1 MLDNV
6 RCMAIAAVL
15 LQILLA
21 PAFHGVDRARA
32 QGSAEM
38 AMAIPNRFVVVL
50 REDIVGAAGVPVTA
64 KAVAADAPGVT
75 LRQEYGEVFSGFSA
89 EVPPG
94 ATAALAANPAVAAV
108 YPDYRVSIA
117 AQQLTTSVDRVD
129 GDLHP
134 TRAGDGRGD
143 PIDAD
148 IAILDTGITPHADL
162 NLAGGHDCT
171 GVGYTRDDHYHG
183 TFVAGLAAAKDN
195 GTGIV
200 GAAPGVRV
208 WAVKVLDRN
217 GNGAI
222 SSVIC
227 GLDWVAARS
236 ATIDAVNMSFGMGEA
251 DDTSCSATGLHLA
264 VCAVHRRNVPMMV
277 AAGNGGPVDRRIPA
291 RYPEVLAVSALA
303 DSDGRPGGRG
313 PATSAGADDTMATF
327 SCYGRAVDIAAPGV
341 DAISL
346 SFRGSGTAG
355 PLSGT
360 SYATPL
366 VSGAAALI
374 RAKEPTA
381 SSASVRARILDT
393 VEPGPIRGDR
403 DAYKEGVLN
412 LASLGAGSVTAPFGG
427 KVGDVIPVR
436 LEDFEPGARFGVE
449 WDGRELGRYTV
460 AADGTR
466 EVDVTVPAAT
476 RGYHTIA
483 VVSDRQRAETR
494 FSVRPSIRLST
505 REGAVGDEVDVALR
519 GFAGGESVLVTF
531 ATSTGVREPARVRM
545 TTATGSGSATI
556 AVPSTASGRWVVGA
570 DGSLGNE
577 TSTTFVVEPSLRARV
592 STADT
597 IDLELRGFRA
607 GETIA
612 IKWDDP
618 AQTLVSTRALAT
630 GSKNLQVT
638 IPSGSEGGPHTIS
651 ADGTSNDASTVIS
664 VAAPSAAEPA
674 TPTVTATETTTP
686 EATASAT
693 ATALPTD
700 IPTGTATPAS
710 IGTETATA
718 TATEMPTEIP
728 PTETATPTEA
738 PPSETPTAVPPTET
752 PTATAT
758 ALP

>member
-1 MLDNV
+1 VTDRLWRWV
-6 RCMAIAAVL
+6 FGSVLMAALLGSVGSGATTVVAQSPVVAA
-15 LQILLA
+15 Q
-21 PAFHGVDRARA
+21 
-32 QGSAEM
+32 
-38 AMAIPNRFVVVL
+38 AIPNRFVVVL
-50 REDIVGAAGVPVTA
+50 RDDLVGAAGVPVTA
-64 KAVAADAPGVT
+64 RAVAADAPGVT
-75 LRQEYGEVFSGFSA
+75 VRQEYAEVFSGFSA
-89 EVPPG
+89 EVPAR

-108 YPDYRVSIA
+108 YPDYVVSIA
-117 AQQLTTSVDRVD
+117 AQELTTSVDRVD
-129 GDLHP
+129 GDHHP

-143 PIDAD
+143 PVDAD

-162 NLAGGHDCT
+162 NLAGGKDCT

-200 GAAPGVRV
+200 GAAPGARV
-208 WAVKVLDRN
+208 WAIKVLDRN

-227 GLDWVAARS
+227 GLDWVAARGG
-236 ATIDAVNMSFGMGEA
+236 TIDAVNMSFGMGEA
-251 DDTSCSATGLHLA
+251 ADTACSDTGLHLA

-277 AAGNGGPVDRRIPA
+277 AAGNGGPVDLRIPA
-291 RYPEVLAVSALA
+291 RYPEVIAVSALA
-303 DSDGRPGGRG
+303 DSDGRPGRRG

-374 RAKEPTA
+374 RAKEPAA
-381 SSASVRARILDT
+381 SSATVRARILEAA
-393 VEPGPIRGDR
+393 EPGPIPGDR

-412 LASLGAGSVTAPFGG
+412 LASLGAGTVTAPFGG

-436 LEDFEPGARFGVE
+436 LEDFQPGARFGVE

-483 VVSDRQRAETR
+483 VVSDDQQAETR
-494 FSVRPSIRLST
+494 FSVRPSIGLSA
-505 REGAVGDEVDVALR
+505 RAGVVDDEVRVTLR
-519 GFAGGESVLVTF
+519 GFASGESVLVTF
-531 ATSTGVREPARVRM
+531 ATGTGVREPARVRM
-545 TTATGSGSATI
+545 STATGSGSAMI
-556 AVPSTASGRWVVGA
+556 SIPATAAGRWVVRA
-570 DGSLGNE
+570 DGSLGNDA
-577 TSTTFVVEPSLRARV
+577 STTFVVRPSVRARLATA
-592 STADT
+592 STVDV
-597 IDLELRGFRA
+597 ELRGFRA

-612 IKWDDP
+612 IRWDDP
-618 AQTLVSTRALAT
+618 DQTLVSTQALST
-630 GSKNLQVT
+630 GGKNLRVA
-638 IPSGSEGGPHTIS
+638 IPAGSGAGPHTLL
-651 ADGTSNDASTVIS
+651 ADGTSNDASTTVS
-664 VAAPSAAEPA
+664 LTAPSALQTA
-674 TPTVTATETTTP
+674 TPTPKATGT
-686 EATASAT
+686 AT
-693 ATALPTD
+693 ATGAAPADATATPSTTATPTD
-700 IPTGTATPAS
+700 IP
-710 IGTETATA
+710 TETATA
-718 TATEMPTEIP
+718 TDVPTESPTEVSSTQTPTPMPTDVPIETPTEIV
-728 PTETATPTEA
+728 PTEFAT
-738 PPSETPTAVPPTET
+738 S
-752 PTATAT
+752 TAT